1 MENLIEIPWQDLQ
14 ADTLAS
20 LVEEFVTRDGTDYGE
35 QEVLVQKKV
44 DQVVEG
50 IKRKHYLIVFDQ
62 ESESVH
68 IITKQQWQEYQNQSF
83 DWLV

>member
-83 DWLV
+83 D

>member
-68 IITKQQWQEYQNQSF
+68 IITKQQWQEYQNQSL
-83 DWLV
+83 D

>member
-68 IITKQQWQEYQNQSF
+68 IITKQQWQEYQIQSF
-83 DWLV
+83 D

>member
-1 MENLIEIPWQDLQ
+1 M
-14 ADTLAS
+14 
-20 LVEEFVTRDGTDYGE
+20 
-35 QEVLVQKKV
+35 LVQKKV

-50 IKRKHYLIVFDQ
+50 IKLKHYLIVFDQ

-83 DWLV
+83 D

>member
-20 LVEEFVTRDGTDYGE
+20 LEEEFVTRDGTDYGE

-68 IITKQQWQEYQNQSF
+68 IITKQQWQEYQNQSL
-83 DWLV
+83 D

>member
-35 QEVLVQKKV
+35 QEVLLQKKV

-68 IITKQQWQEYQNQSF
+68 IITKQQWQEYQSQSL
-83 DWLV
+83 D